1 MPTTLGELADRF
13 DCKIRGNP
21 EIIIDSVGTLLGATP
36 NAISFL
42 SNPAYIKQLKTTSAG
57 AVILEERHQK
67 LCPVPALVANNPYA
81 VYARVA
87 EFLHTPKVVID
98 PYIHPTA
105 CISEDAKVADSS
117 RISAHAVIGPGA
129 EIGESVVISE
139 GCIVGANVKI
149 GSKTRLAPHVVLMP
163 GVEVGKR
170 CIFHSGVVCG
180 SDGFGFAHEDE
191 SWIKVPQ
198 LGGIVIG
205 DDVEIGANTTVDRG
219 TIENTVIEDGVK
231 LDNLI
236 QIGHNVH
243 IGAHT
248 VMAALCGIAGS
259 TVIGRRC
266 MFGGAV
272 VAVGHLKICDDAVFT
287 FHSTILQS
295 VTEPGTYSGALSVD
309 KSPRWRRNAAR
320 FKTLDS
326 LTRFGRGTLEKETDE

>member
-13 DCKIRGNP
+13 DCKISGNP
-21 EIIIDSVGTLLGATP
+21 EVVIDSVGTLSSASP
-36 NAISFL
+36 SAISFL
-42 SNPAYIKQLKTTSAG
+42 SNPAYIAHLKTTSAG

-87 EFLHTPKVVID
+87 EFLHTSTVAID

-105 CISEDAKVADSS
+105 CISADAKVASSS
-117 RISAHAVIGPGA
+117 RISANAVIGPGA
-129 EIGESVVISE
+129 QIGEFVVVGE
-139 GCIVGANVKI
+139 GSIIGANVTI
-149 GSKTRLAPHVVLMP
+149 GSMTSLAPHVVLMP
-163 GVEVGKR
+163 GVEIGKR

-180 SDGFGFAHEDE
+180 SDGFGFAHDDE
-191 SWIKVPQ
+191 LWIKVPQ

-243 IGAHT
+243 VGAHT
-248 VMAALCGIAGS
+248 VMAALCGISGS

-272 VAVGHLKICDDAVFT
+272 VAVGHLTICDDSIFT

-295 VTEPGTYSGALSVD
+295 VTEPGTYSGALSID
-309 KSPRWRRNAAR
+309 KAPRWRRNAAR

-326 LTRFGRGTLEKETDE
+326 LIRFGRIAREKDTDD

>member
-1 MPTTLGELADRF
+1 MPTTLGELADQF
-13 DCKIRGNP
+13 DCEIRGDP
-21 EIIIDSVGTLLGATP
+21 TVVVDSVGTLSGALPT
-36 NAISFL
+36 AISFL
-42 SNPAYIKQLKTTSAG
+42 ANPAYIVHLKTTCAG
-57 AVILEERHQK
+57 AVILEERYQES
-67 LCPVPALVANNPYA
+67 CPVPALVAINPYA

-87 EFLHTPKVVID
+87 AFLH
-98 PYIHPTA
+98 PTTVA
-105 CISEDAKVADSS
+105 AEPSVHSTASIAADAKVSGSASVG
-117 RISAHAVIGPGA
+117 AHAVVGPGA
-129 EIGESVVISE
+129 QVGESVVIGE
-139 GCIVGANVKI
+139 GSVIGANVII
-149 GSKTRLAPHVVLMP
+149 GSKTWLAPHVVLMA
-163 GVEVGKR
+163 GVEIGKR
-170 CIFHSGVVCG
+170 CILHSGVVCG
-180 SDGFGFAHEDE
+180 SDGFGFAHDDGL
-191 SWIKVPQ
+191 WVKVPQ
-198 LGGIVIG
+198 LGSVLIG
-205 DDVEIGANTTVDRG
+205 DDVEIGANTTIDRG

-259 TVIGRRC
+259 TTIGRRC

-326 LTRFGRGTLEKETDE
+326 LTRLGRVIRENDAGG